1 MIVCPFL
8 VPFWQSYMLCQNTFL
23 VECFNDF
30 KTLLLGSE
38 YVTAS
43 PDPALLAIRKVFWC
57 RKTFPRS
64 SFLSAVSLAKTFLFW
79 DIFFTAE
86 YMPLLIP
93 ILTFDFIALFFMVSR
108 VIGETWALFRSSYNH
123 WCWTSFNGYNSHI
136 GHLRSTLD
144 TRSKGKIT
152 QLKVSLTMWP
162 LGRLIGRCVG
172 WLISWLL
179 DLLEVDNQSLQTG
192 RWVAVIARGRRS
204 NHYCID
210 TAHHLMVT
218 IVTLLTLGCTVY
230 A

>member
-1 MIVCPFL
+1 M
-8 VPFWQSYMLCQNTFL
+8 SQN
-23 VECFNDF
+23 
-30 KTLLLGSE
+30 
-38 YVTAS
+38 
-43 PDPALLAIRKVFWC
+43 I
-57 RKTFPRS
+57 S
-64 SFLSAVSLAKTFLFW
+64 SFLISFCCKLGKDFLVLGY
-79 DIFFTAE
+79 ILHSRIYPT
-86 YMPLLIP
+86 LIP
-93 ILTFDFIALFFMVSR
+93 SLTFDFIELFFMVSR
-108 VIGETWALFRSSYNH
+108 VIGETRALFRSSYNH

-179 DLLEVDNQSLQTG
+179 DLLEVDNQSLHTG